1 MRRFMQISITLNNI
15 SKKYI
20 NEWIFKDLSYTIKPA
35 DKLVILGSN
44 GSGKSTLLQT
54 IASYLIP
61 TKGEIA
67 WKNANEKIADEEI
80 YKKFSMAS
88 PYMELI
94 EDFTLTELVGHQRTF
109 KPFLNGFSAS
119 EIIAIMELDHAAA
132 KYLKNYSSGMRQRV
146 KLGLAVLADC
156 PVLLLDEPC
165 TNLDARS
172 MAWYQNIIQ
181 QFALHKTIVVCSNTV
196 KEEYAFCTTSLEVE
210 KFKS

>member
-1 MRRFMQISITLNNI
+1 MQISITLHNI

-20 NEWIFKDLSYTIKPA
+20 NEWIFRDLSYTINPS

-61 TKGEIA
+61 SGGEVHWQNGA
-67 WKNANEKIADEEI
+67 EKIADEHI
-80 YKKFSMAS
+80 FQKLSMAS

-94 EDFTLTELVGHQRTF
+94 EDFTLRESIDHQRKF
-109 KPFLNGFSAS
+109 KPFSKDLSTK
-119 EIIAIMELDHAAA
+119 EILSILELDHAAD
-132 KYLKNYSSGMRQRV
+132 KFLKNFSSGMRQRV
-146 KLGLAVLADC
+146 KLGLAILADC

-165 TNLDARS
+165 TNLDAKS
-172 MAWYQNIIQ
+172 ISWYQNSIQ
-181 QFALHKTIVVCSNTV
+181 KYALDKTIVVCSNTV
-196 KEEYAFCTTSLEVE
+196 KEEYAFCTSTMEVE

>member
-1 MRRFMQISITLNNI
+1 MRISLNNI
-15 SKKYI
+15 GKKYI
-20 NEWIFKDLSYTIKPA
+20 NEWIFKDLTYTINPA

-54 IASYLIP
+54 IASFLVP
-61 TKGEIA
+61 TQGEIA
-67 WKNANEKIADEEI
+67 WQNGQGCLADEEI
-80 YKKFSMAS
+80 YKKLSMAS

-94 EDFTLTELVGHQRTF
+94 EDFTLTELVEHQRTF
-109 KPFLNGFSAS
+109 KPFLKNYSSA
-119 EIIAIMELDHAAA
+119 EIISLMELDHAAT
-132 KYLKNYSSGMRQRV
+132 KFLRNYSSGMRQRV
-146 KLGLAVLADC
+146 KLGLAILADC

-181 QFALHKTIVVCSNTV
+181 QYALHKTVVVCSNTV

>member
-1 MRRFMQISITLNNI
+1 MQIAISLNTV

-20 NEWIFKDLSYTIKPA
+20 NEWIFKDLSYTINPS

-61 TKGEIA
+61 TKGEITWQNGA
-67 WKNANEKIADEEI
+67 TKMADEEI
-80 YKKFSMAS
+80 YKKLSMAS

-94 EDFTLTELVGHQRTF
+94 EDFTLRESVEHQRKF
-109 KPFLNGFSAS
+109 KPFLNDHPVA
-119 EIIAIMELDHAAA
+119 EIISLMELDHAAD

-146 KLGLAVLADC
+146 KLGLAILADC

-172 MAWYQNIIQ
+172 MAWYQNIIKQ
-181 QFALHKTIVVCSNTV
+181 HALHKTIVVCSNTV
-196 KEEYAFCTTSLEVE
+196 KEEYSFCTSTLEVE

>member
-1 MRRFMQISITLNNI
+1 LINIQLNNL

-20 NEWIFKDLSYTIKPA
+20 NEWIFRNINYTIAPA
-35 DKLVILGSN
+35 DKLAILGSN

-54 IASYLIP
+54 IASFLIP
-61 TKGEIA
+61 TKGEIT
-67 WKNANEKIADEEI
+67 WQNGQDRLADEEI
-80 YKKFSMAS
+80 YKKLSMAS

-94 EDFTLTELVGHQRTF
+94 EDFTLTELVEHQRTF
-109 KPFLNGFSAS
+109 KPFLKNHSAA
-119 EIIAIMELDHAAA
+119 EIISMMELDHAAA

-146 KLGLAVLADC
+146 KLGLAILADC

-172 MAWYQNIIQ
+172 IAWYQNIIQ

-196 KEEYAFCTTSLEVE
+196 KEEYAFCTSSLEVE
-210 KFKS
+210 KFKL